1 LRAFCRQSVDSA
13 AITERAMTPWEAAGE
28 HIENRYRSAL
38 FDVGLN
44 QLPDTLIFVFDATN
58 LKTGRSFRF
67 SMSEMFAG

>member
-1 LRAFCRQSVDSA
+1 LYD
-13 AITERAMTPWEAAGE
+13 I
-28 HIENRYRSAL
+28 
-38 FDVGLN
+38 DLN